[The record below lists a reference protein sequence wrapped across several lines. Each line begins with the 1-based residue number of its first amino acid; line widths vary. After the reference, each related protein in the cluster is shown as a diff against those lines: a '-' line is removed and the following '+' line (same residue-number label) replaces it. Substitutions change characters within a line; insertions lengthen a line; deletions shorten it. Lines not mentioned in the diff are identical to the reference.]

1 MDTLG
6 IDPIAT
12 HIFVFPRRQLGHSRV
27 GQLRAAHLRPTA
39 NYPSS
44 TGYSLSHHHS
54 MPCALPCRSHKCP
67 STGTGTVSAVQALP
81 RSALAVKELA
91 RALDLINV
99 PRSRLRPRILLDVDV
114 ERLLRGHRVAALCDD
129 HYQIAKFNYCSMT
142 VQLARLPVQ
151 LARGLSITCHVSISK
166 NTLQLGSLL
175 PMRTFPER

>member
-1 MDTLG
+1 MDSYGSHTC
-6 IDPIAT
+6 A
-12 HIFVFPRRQLGHSRV
+12 Q
-27 GQLRAAHLRPTA
+27 QPTI
-39 NYPSS
+39 
-44 TGYSLSHHHS
+44 
-54 MPCALPCRSHKCP
+54 R
-67 STGTGTVSAVQALP
+67 AVQATASATIIPCRAHSHVAVTNARVQVQAPSAQYKHLP